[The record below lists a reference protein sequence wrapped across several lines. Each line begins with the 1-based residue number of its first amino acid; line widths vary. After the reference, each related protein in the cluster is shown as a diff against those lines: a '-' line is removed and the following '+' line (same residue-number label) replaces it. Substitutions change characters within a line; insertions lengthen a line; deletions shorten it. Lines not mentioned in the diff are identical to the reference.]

1 MDDHAIVPFTPE
13 EVLEPISEQIFNRK
27 KLHVIEQGITKL
39 QKTTLHQHE
48 VVAKL
53 EGNLKSMISEADLRR
68 AIGLAFQ
75 EFENRIEDAFQ
86 DSNRKCL
93 AMFSKRDEV
102 SELQA
107 SVSKKVNWSDYQTV
121 LKRMSDLRQYVDS
134 MAESVFIG
142 HREAL
147 ESEFTKKADRDWVEK
162 ALKGK
167 ADFSEVNDVRARL
180 ERLEVLVAHN
190 DTKTSKALEALRND
204 FSGKSDDLYA
214 KQMAVMR
221 EANDTINRSS
231 GSFLELEK
239 RLGGTEKR
247 LSDVDLSL
255 SDLHKT
261 TDELKHACDDGLLS
275 RMQALEDLI
284 DGNND
289 KDGERQAML
298 EEIQRKLQEL
308 SDSADL
314 RLGNLIKQGD
324 QTKQQLEFLMQ
335 ATDMIKRRSR
345 ELSKTTSERFKE
357 LGDDQDKQVKQ
368 LASLERE
375 IKQHERQARAIS
387 ANNVKARTSEGF
399 MPQAQIPQ
407 AHTSEGFMRKL
418 PALGGEVVP
427 LEPDANL
434 RLRGVLEELE
444 KIAAGGNEKDMHA
457 VTWNSSRPPLPV
469 SSAGSTW
476 YGGDTAY
483 SNFGFNPSTPGEAAM
498 DPARHTFSGAS
509 GINGMYGLSPRAP
522 LPPTGK
528 APNSSRRKNR

>member
-1 MDDHAIVPFTPE
+1 MDDYAIVPLNAE
-13 EVLEPISEQIFNRK
+13 EVHEPISEQNFNRK
-27 KLHVIEQGITKL
+27 KLLVIEQGITKL

-53 EGNLKSMISEADLRR
+53 ETNLKSMISEADLRR

-102 SELQA
+102 LELQA

-147 ESEFTKKADRDWVEK
+147 ESEFAKKADAAWVEK

-180 ERLEVLVAHN
+180 ERLEVLVGHN
-190 DTKTSKALEALRND
+190 DAKNSKNLEALRTE
-204 FSGKSDDLYA
+204 FATKSDEMYE

-221 EANDTINRSS
+221 EANDTIASS
-231 GSFLELEK
+231 GSNFRELEK
-239 RLGGTEKR
+239 RMGSTESR
-247 LSDVDLSL
+247 LSGLDAMLADLS
-255 SDLHKT
+255 KA
-261 TDELKHACDDGLLS
+261 TDELRDQDTNILS
-275 RMQALEDLI
+275 RLQAVEDCL
-284 DGNND
+284 DGND
-289 KDGERQAML
+289 AKDSERQEML
-298 EEIQRKLQEL
+298 NSISERLQDL
-308 SDSADL
+308 SDSADQ
-314 RLGNLIKQGD
+314 RLGNLFKQGD

-345 ELSKTTSERFKE
+345 ELSKSTTERFKE

-375 IKQHERQARAIS
+375 IRHHEREARAI
-387 ANNVKARTSEGF
+387 AAKTAKA
-399 MPQAQIPQ
+399 Q
-407 AHTSEGFMRKL
+407 TSEGFMRML
-418 PALGGEVVP
+418 PALGGEQEP
-427 LEPDANL
+427 PQPDANV
-434 RLRGVLEELE
+434 RLRGVLDELE
-444 KIAAGGNEKDMHA
+444 KIAAGGKDMHA

-469 SSAGSTW
+469 SSAAST
-476 YGGDTAY
+476 YYDTAY
-483 SNFGFNPSTPGEAAM
+483 SNFGYNPSEADQAAI
-498 DPARHTFSGAS
+498 DSARGTFSSAS
-509 GINGMYGLSPRAP
+509 GIRGMYGLSPRTP

-528 APNSSRRKNR
+528 APSSSRKKR